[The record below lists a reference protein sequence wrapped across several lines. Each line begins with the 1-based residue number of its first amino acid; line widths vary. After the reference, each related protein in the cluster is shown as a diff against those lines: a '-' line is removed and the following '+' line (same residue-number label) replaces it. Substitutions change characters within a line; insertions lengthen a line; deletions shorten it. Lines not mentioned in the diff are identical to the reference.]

1 MSVKRVLYVLL
12 QWTWGFA
19 QTFIGFLVFLIF
31 LRSPHFLYQ
40 GAVVT
45 IWPIKAGSMSVGGFL
60 FLHPGWQPGNQR
72 LLAHEYGHTIQSLI
86 LGPLY
91 LFVIGIPSFLW
102 ALPNASR
109 YRSDRRIPYSA
120 LYTEK
125 WADRNGSLFAK
136 KPKLRRMEDG
146 RILREHSE

>member
-1 MSVKRVLYVLL
+1 MSVKRVFYVLL

-19 QTFIGFLVFLIF
+19 QTFAGFLVFLAF
-31 LRSPHFLYQ
+31 LRCPHFFYQ

-45 IWPIKAGSMSVGGFL
+45 IWPIKSGSMSVGGFL

-72 LLAHEYGHTIQSLI
+72 LLAHEYGHTIQSLL

-91 LFVIGIPSFLW
+91 LFVIGLPSFLW
-102 ALPNASR
+102 ALPFASH
-109 YRSDRRIPYSA
+109 YRAGRKIPYSA

-125 WADRNGSLFAK
+125 WADRNGARFAK
-136 KPKLRRMEDG
+136 KPKLRRLPDG
-146 RILREHSE
+146 KIRRETE